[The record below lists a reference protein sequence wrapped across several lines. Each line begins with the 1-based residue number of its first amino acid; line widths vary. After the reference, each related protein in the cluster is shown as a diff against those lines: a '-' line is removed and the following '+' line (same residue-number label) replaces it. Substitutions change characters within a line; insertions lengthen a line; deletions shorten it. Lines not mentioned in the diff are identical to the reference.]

1 MKAPET
7 ADLTLLH
14 GLVLTLDAAGTRL
27 EDGGIAVL
35 DDRIVAVASSDEIQ
49 RRFDAAETIDA
60 SGQLIMPGLIDTYTH
75 AGHGL
80 VRGLFHPAHGWPA
93 GRLYWRATSLD
104 WWRAEARL
112 AALERTRCGVT
123 SAVVIVG
130 STPARVDEPDYALA
144 VARAHADAGLRVTVG
159 VGPPDPLFPHLDE
172 PWEGTRWN
180 GETPVSVPFD
190 YEAALSTS
198 IDVIRALR
206 ERPDAL
212 ASACLAPPYLFGR
225 HVAHK
230 LLPRRFPT
238 AADAVAIG
246 REAERMR
253 SLADDLGVLIHT
265 HMFRGSVAY
274 ALEYLGADVTA
285 RVLGPDVTV
294 AHANGMAEPE
304 VEALGASGCAIAA
317 VPTTHEN
324 LWYGFAPMVELQHAG
339 AVVTVSS
346 DGAAPYRSLDLWR
359 DLGSAT
365 WNMWHL
371 HRDQAVM
378 APESVLRMVTS
389 DAARAIGA
397 ADQLGSLEVGKLAD
411 IVTIDLG
418 APHFTPLTSPEYQ
431 LVHFANGA
439 DVDTVIVAGR
449 IVKRGAHLLRLDAD
463 EVRADARL
471 EADRAF
477 VRSGADGIDAYRW
490 R

>member
-1 MKAPET
+1 MTVREQV
-7 ADLTLLH
+7 DLTLVH
-14 GLVLTLDAAGTRL
+14 GLVLTMDQAGTRL
-27 EDGGIAVL
+27 EDGGIAVRG
-35 DDRIVAVASSDEIQ
+35 DRIVAVAASDEIEQ
-49 RRFDAAETIDA
+49 RFVGAESIDA
-60 SGQLIMPGLIDTYTH
+60 TGQLIMPGLIDTYTH

-80 VRGLFHPAHGWPA
+80 VRGLFHPTHGWPA

-144 VARAHADAGLRVTVG
+144 VARAHADAGLRVCVG
-159 VGPPDPLFPHLDE
+159 VGPPDPLFPHLDD
-172 PWEGTRWN
+172 PWQGVRWD
-180 GETPVSVPFD
+180 GDTSRTVPFD
-190 YEAALSTS
+190 YEDALATS
-198 IDVIRALR
+198 IGVIRTLE
-206 ERPDAL
+206 ERSDAL

-238 AADAVAIG
+238 AGDAPAIG

-253 SLADDLGVLIHT
+253 SLADTHGVLVHT
-265 HMFRGSVAY
+265 HMFRGSVAF
-274 ALEYLGADVTA
+274 ALEHLGADAVA
-285 RVLGPDVTV
+285 RILGPDVVV
-294 AHANGMAEPE
+294 AHANGLGERE
-304 VEALGASGCAIAA
+304 IEALGNAGCAIAA

-324 LWYGFAPMVELQHAG
+324 LWYGFAPMVDLQRAG

-365 WNMWHL
+365 WNMWH
-371 HRDQAVM
+371 HHHDQAVM

-389 DAARAIGA
+389 EAARAIGA

-411 IVTIDLG
+411 VVTIDLG

-431 LVHFANGA
+431 LVHFANGG
-439 DVDTVIVAGR
+439 DVDVVIVAGR
-449 IVKRGAHLLRLDAD
+449 VVKRGARLARLDAD
-463 EVRADARL
+463 EVRAEARH
-471 EADRAF
+471 EAEAAFARAGEGG
-477 VRSGADGIDAYRW
+477 VDAYRW